1 MSDIVENKRI
11 LETLLKITSS
21 EEIAA
26 LIEED
31 DFFKPS
37 NCMWIPYGRKE
48 NNAGQVEGQMRDS
61 SNAIVEKITN
71 SIDALLIRRC
81 HEIDKVAPDSGA
93 PKLPKSLSEALN
105 KYFGSEEEIN
115 IKRSGWS
122 KQHLSITAEGSRSE
136 PTLTIV
142 DRGEGQSPDTLQET
156 IVNLSGSI
164 KREIPF
170 VFGKYHQGGSAAI
183 RHCGDKGK
191 CYQLVLSR
199 RAETITEPGKA
210 NDWGFTLVRRNYK
223 GRISYYEY
231 CTQID
236 ESTFYFPYDNSIKVG
251 ELEMD
256 FVDGTLIRLYDY
268 YLKSPSNITYGRGS
282 LGFDINQKLQKSPL
296 PVFLSDERPFWSGD
310 TKTTIAGLLR
320 RIEDNKNIV
329 KNEITLPLDV
339 EGLGTRNIRCI
350 RLKHVSDEK
359 KVEVYKEQNEKI
371 FYIENGL
378 SLGHETNSFLR
389 TTCQLPA
396 LAPYLICYVDMS
408 DIPVESANIFHSGRE
423 ELAKT
428 KDYKLLKERLKAFF
442 ENEIF
447 GQWDKEYQIKSLAQS
462 NEDTKELNK
471 RIEKALEDDP
481 KLQDMLGIGEE
492 IETPEKGDDD
502 KKQPYEGEEHPT
514 KFELIGEQPKEI
526 DKDSYAIIS
535 FRTEATDSLLI
546 REYEK
551 YSVRWLNDTQ
561 IFDVNHRSMHRGI
574 IAFKVDCRNGANTHD
589 EGNITFQ
596 LFDREDNLKFS
607 ESVKLRV
614 TEKPP
619 YVGYEFPT
627 HFIPQ
632 KQTLKIPYKSTRKLS
647 FLTDVENDYF
657 KRGDG
662 RGKIEF
668 QPRDDLELRR
678 SSLKDGVLDVS
689 FYTPI
694 EKSGEIPAAELTID
708 NVEDSEDYKFDFT
721 IPIEIVPS
729 KESSR
734 LNKPELNPVDKD
746 GWPTFSWDEDDIARV
761 DSSREGLIVHI
772 NIDSKPLKTLER
784 QVGFDKQMSAKD
796 KYIADCYMYALYL
809 YFELQ
814 DGKEE
819 ATDENEKLKDED
831 GKILSAAMRAIGKAL
846 PGMIRKDSLGLLHHD
861 YILVF
866 VSSRL

>member
-21 EEIAA
+21 EEIAT

-37 NCMWIPYGRKE
+37 NCIWIPYGRKE

-81 HEIDKVAPDSGA
+81 HEMDKVAPDSGD

-105 KYFGSEEEIN
+105 KYFGSDEEIN
-115 IKRSGWS
+115 VKRSGWA
-122 KQHLSITAEGSRSE
+122 KQHLSIMAEGSRSE

-142 DRGEGQSPDTLQET
+142 DRGEGQSPNTLQET

-183 RHCGDKGK
+183 RSCGDKGK

-199 RAETITEPGKA
+199 RAETIAEPGEA

-223 GRISYYEY
+223 GRIAYYEY
-231 CTQID
+231 CTQMD
-236 ESTFYFPYDNSIKVG
+236 ESTFYFPYDGPIKIG
-251 ELEMD
+251 GLEMD
-256 FVDGTLIRLYDY
+256 FVDGVLIRLYDY
-268 YLKSPSNITYGRGS
+268 YLSKPSNITYGRGS

-296 PVFLSDERPFWSGD
+296 PIFLSDQRVGWRGD
-310 TKTTIAGLLR
+310 TETTIAGLLR
-320 RIEDNKNIV
+320 RIEDNKKIV
-329 KNEITLPLDV
+329 KDEITLPLDV
-339 EGLGTRNIRCI
+339 KGMGTRKIRCI

-359 KVEVYKEQNEKI
+359 EVESYKKQSEKI
-371 FYIENGL
+371 FYVENGL
-378 SLGHETNSFLR
+378 SLGHETDSFLR

-396 LAPYLICYVDMS
+396 LASYLICYVDMS
-408 DIPVESANIFHSGRE
+408 DIPVDSANIFHAGRE

-428 KDYKLLKERLKAFF
+428 KDYKLLKERLKTFF

-447 GQWDKEYQIKSLAQS
+447 ELWDKEYQIKSLAHS

-481 KLQDMLGIGEE
+481 KLQNLLGIGEE
-492 IETPEKGDDD
+492 IETPEKGNED
-502 KKQPYEGEEHPT
+502 KKQQYEGEEHPL
-514 KFELIGEQPKEI
+514 KFELIGEQPREV
-526 DKDSYAIIS
+526 DKGSYAIIS
-535 FRTEATDSLLI
+535 FRTEASDNLLI
-546 REYEK
+546 REDEK
-551 YSVRWLNDTQ
+551 YSVGWSNATQ
-561 IFDVNHRSMHRGI
+561 IFDVTHSSMNRGI
-574 IAFKVDCRNGANTHD
+574 ISFKVVCGGGANVDD
-589 EGNITFQ
+589 EGNITFR
-596 LFDREDNLKFS
+596 LHDEKDNLKFS
-607 ESVKLRV
+607 QSVKLRV

-619 YVGYEFPT
+619 YVGDEFPT
-627 HFIPQ
+627 HFIAQ
-632 KQTLKIPYKSTRKLS
+632 KQILKIPYKSTRKLN

-657 KRGDG
+657 TRDDA

-668 QPRDDLELRR
+668 QPREDLELRKFR
-678 SSLKDGVLDVS
+678 LKDGVLEVS

-694 EKSGEIPAAELTID
+694 ERSGKIPDAELTVD
-708 NVEDSEDYKFDFT
+708 NVEDSECYKFDLT
-721 IPIEIVPS
+721 IPIEVVAS
-729 KESSR
+729 KESSK
-734 LNKPELNPVDKD
+734 LNKPKPNPVYKD
-746 GWPTFSWDEDDIARV
+746 DWPTFSWDENDIASV
-761 DSSREGLIVHI
+761 DSSRTGGLIVNI
-772 NIDSKPLKTLER
+772 NVDSKPLKTLEK
-784 QVGFDKQMSAKD
+784 QVGFDKQESAKN

-819 ATDENEKLKDED
+819 AADENEKLKDED
-831 GKILSAAMRAIGKAL
+831 GKILSSAMRAIGKAL
-846 PGMIRKDSLGLLHHD
+846 PGMIRK
-861 YILVF
+861 IV
-866 VSSRL
+866 

>member
-21 EEIAA
+21 EEIAT

-37 NCMWIPYGRKE
+37 NCIWIPYGRKE

-81 HEIDKVAPDSGA
+81 HEMDKVAPDSGDT
-93 PKLPKSLSEALN
+93 KLPKSLSEALK
-105 KYFGSEEEIN
+105 KYFGSDEEIN
-115 IKRSGWS
+115 LKRSGWA
-122 KQHLSITAEGSRSE
+122 KQHLSIMAEGSRSE

-142 DRGEGQSPDTLQET
+142 DRGEGQSPDTIQET

-183 RHCGDKGK
+183 RHCGDNKGK

-199 RAETITEPGKA
+199 RAETIAEPGKA

-231 CTQID
+231 CTQTD
-236 ESTFYFPYDNSIKVG
+236 EGTFNFPYDGPIKVG
-251 ELEMD
+251 KLELD
-256 FVDGTLIRLYDY
+256 FVDGVLIRLYDY
-268 YLKSPSNITYGRGS
+268 YLNNASNITFGRSS
-282 LGFDINQKLQKSPL
+282 LSLDINQKLQKSPL
-296 PVFLSDERPFWSGD
+296 PIFLSDQRADWRGD
-310 TKTTIAGLLR
+310 TETTIAGFLR
-320 RIEDNKNIV
+320 RIEDNKKNIV
-329 KNEITLPLDV
+329 KSEITLPLDV
-339 EGLGTRNIRCI
+339 KGLGTRDIRCI

-359 KVEVYKEQNEKI
+359 GVEVYKKQKEKI

-378 SLGHETNSFLR
+378 SLGHETDSFLR

-442 ENEIF
+442 ENEMF
-447 GQWDKEYQIKSLAQS
+447 EHWDKEYQIKSLAQS

-492 IETPEKGDDD
+492 IETPDKGDDD
-502 KKQPYEGEEHPT
+502 KKKPYEGEEHPL
-514 KFELIGEQPKEI
+514 KFELIGEQPREI

-535 FRTEATDSLLI
+535 FRTEATDSLLT
-546 REYEK
+546 REDEK
-551 YSVRWLNDTQ
+551 YYVRWLNDTQ
-561 IFDVNHRSMHRGI
+561 IFDVTPRSMNRGI
-574 IAFKVDCRNGANTHD
+574 ISFKVDCRSSANAHD
-589 EGNITFQ
+589 EGNIIFQ
-596 LFDREDNLKFS
+596 LFDKEDNLKFS

-657 KRGDG
+657 KRDDG

-668 QPRDDLELRR
+668 QLRDDLELRR

-694 EKSGEIPAAELTID
+694 EKSGEIPAAEFTID
-708 NVEDSEDYKFDFT
+708 NAEYPGKHKFDFT

-734 LNKPELNPVDKD
+734 LNKPKLNPVDKD
-746 GWPTFSWDEDDIARV
+746 GWPTFSWDEDDIASV
-761 DSSREGLIVHI
+761 DSSRGGLIVNI
-772 NIDSKPLKTLER
+772 NVDSKPLKTLER

-819 ATDENEKLKDED
+819 TADEDEKLKDED

-846 PGMIRKDSLGLLHHD
+846 PGMIRK
-861 YILVF
+861 IV
-866 VSSRL
+866 